1 MSAHG
6 RDIESVVERGLA
18 SHKLAVLLD
27 DQHTAARVAEALL
40 GAGVE
45 PDAQAWVLERLGGP
59 AEAVRRASLHEV
71 VGWTSDPLS
80 LLIVLRDPERVRGP
94 RPRLGL
100 PDHAY
105 AQARGQITK
114 AEVRVLSIARL
125 GLRSG
130 DTVWDIG
137 AGSGSVSLE
146 ASGLCQPGLV
156 YAVERA
162 AEQQACLARNVASFG
177 VRNVRPV
184 DGQAPAALGELPDPD
199 AVFVGGSGGHLAAI
213 LDAAVQRL
221 RSDGRLVVNLATLD
235 GLHIATECLDRAG
248 QTYDLVQLSV
258 ARGAPIGR
266 GTRLAALNP
275 VFVLSMTRR

>member
-1 MSAHG
+1 M
-6 RDIESVVERGLA
+6 D
-18 SHKLAVLLD
+18 
-27 DQHTAARVAEALL
+27 
-40 GAGVE
+40 
-45 PDAQAWVLERLGGP
+45 
-59 AEAVRRASLHEV
+59 RRASLHEV

-105 AQARGQITK
+105 AQTRGQITK

-146 ASGLCQPGLV
+146 AAGLCQPGLI

-221 RSDGRLVVNLATLD
+221 RSDGRVLPREGPTLRPPEV
-235 GLHIATECLDRAG
+235 T
-248 QTYDLVQLSV
+248 
-258 ARGAPIGR
+258 
-266 GTRLAALNP
+266 
-275 VFVLSMTRR
+275 